1 MTVSAYVF
9 MKNSNSYKT
18 VDIFY
23 LHKIIY
29 PQIFSS
35 ITSNPAVN
43 ENARIISG
51 RHTLSGSKDYYEVD
65 LREILNGERK
75 SGNMDKEMKET
86 VLRAADYTN
95 TEAEHYNRRVRIC
108 NGIAL
113 LLVGLL
119 YSSRYGARIR
129 AFKHRLMKKQG

>member
-23 LHKIIY
+23 LHKKNNSVIIY

-51 RHTLSGSKDYYEVD
+51 SIAGSRLYKYRSGTL
-65 LREILNGERK
+65 
-75 SGNMDKEMKET
+75 
-86 VLRAADYTN
+86 
-95 TEAEHYNRRVRIC
+95 
-108 NGIAL
+108 
-113 LLVGLL
+113 
-119 YSSRYGARIR
+119 
-129 AFKHRLMKKQG
+129 Q